1 MAVTMK
7 SLESYIDIN
16 STLERVQDSAQN
28 LQNNLF
34 KLFYF
39 AYKTK
44 NLEQKFER
52 SRIAYYGHMVFMVV
66 YTIQLISLTI
76 PTPQIQ
82 RKEDLEG
89 FYYGLSMFR
98 LDFMGIW
105 YEIGNVFYCLVVS
118 LTSILALSFLRLY
131 ISILKDI
138 LPSPRLYRLIL
149 FYPLYLIKH
158 FAFIP
163 CFSILLSVYKYSSNS
178 L

>member
-1 MAVTMK
+1 MAVTLD
-7 SLESYIDIN
+7 SLESYIGID

-28 LQNNLF
+28 LQNNFF

-39 AYKTK
+39 AYKSC

-52 SRIAYYGHMVFMVV
+52 SRVTYYGHMLYMIV
-66 YTIQLISLTI
+66 YMIQLTSLTI

-82 RKEDLEG
+82 RKENLED
-89 FYYGLSMFR
+89 FYYVLSMFR
-98 LDFMGIW
+98 IDFMGI
-105 YEIGNVFYCLVVS
+105 YFEVGNVLYWLVVS

-131 ISILKDI
+131 ISLMKDI
-138 LPSPRLYRLIL
+138 SPSPRLYRLIL
-149 FYPLYLIKH
+149 FHPLYFIKH

-163 CFSILLSVYKYSSNS
+163 CLSVLLSVYKYSSNS